1 MASTRL
7 FLILVVTLSS
17 LPGCAIPS
25 VRPPSP
31 AAKLLP
37 QDLERQ
43 PIPPGESYYIIVF
56 GAESCPKIPR
66 LTHTWATAVK
76 VVEQGPGKSPIIEKS
91 TISWMPS
98 SLKIHPWCFR
108 VETGVNLTLEQTLQ
122 HVCEQ
127 GERISMWGP
136 YQVRPGVYRKFLI
149 QKEFVES
156 GKLGYQCIDTVG
168 EASWSG
174 TGADCIHAISDSD
187 ALYDR
192 DHYPLHRFGSEGS
205 EYLVKQLFT
214 RDMLLPPYH
223 THDWL
228 IAAMRL
234 NRWTIERCSYN
245 GPGAPTP
252 LTR

>member
-1 MASTRL
+1 MSSYRL
-7 FLILVVTLSS
+7 FLVLVMTLA
-17 LPGCAIPS
+17 LLTGCALPS

-37 QDLERQ
+37 EDLERE
-43 PIPPGESYYIIVF
+43 PPCPNESYYIMVF

-76 VVEQGPGKSPIIEKS
+76 VVEQGPGKSPIIEQA

-98 SLKIHPWCFR
+98 SLNIHPWCFR

-122 HVCEQ
+122 HLCEQ
-127 GERISMWGP
+127 GERIAMWGP
-136 YQVRPGVYRKFLI
+136 YQIRPGVYRKFLI

-156 GKLGYQCIDTVG
+156 GKLGYQCIDMVG
-168 EASWSG
+168 EARCSG
-174 TGADCIHAISDSD
+174 TGSDCIHAISDSD

-192 DHYPLHRFGSEGS
+192 DHYPLRRFGWDAS

-214 RDMLLPPYH
+214 RNMLLPPHH

-228 IAAMRL
+228 VAAMRL
-234 NRWTIERCSYN
+234 DRSTIERFTYD
-245 GPGAPTP
+245 GP
-252 LTR
+252 